1 MPKKSSRVKNELDA
15 PVIMVKLQKGLADRK
30 MLPLDHVLRVLEE
43 VRQMILDAGKEI
55 QRDSGLEHPTAEF
68 GLELLAGEK
77 GIAFQGGSVQ
87 AQIAITSNTRSGLL
101 AAQRI
106 VHTVNAL
113 RSKQFAPSTDAD
125 RSIVR
130 RLNRVAQ
137 IQQTDKTE
145 LQVAVAKPG
154 TKKIQE
160 AIFGEAAAATAWA
173 IQAPVFQMQDMILYG
188 KLFELRDRDAE
199 DESRRGF
206 FGELLRENGEVWRVV
221 FKAADVDKVASL
233 FRKQVSIRGTAKY
246 YRIAAPRLLA
256 EEINPDQER
265 DYEAAFDELYGC
277 DAEIH
282 QRGGQH

>member
-1 MPKKSSRVKNELDA
+1 MPKKSRKNEFDA
-15 PVIMVKLQKGLADRK
+15 PVIRVKLQKGLADRQ

-43 VRQMILDAGKEI
+43 VRQMVLDAGKEI
-55 QRDSGLEHPTAEF
+55 QRGAGMEHPTAEF
-68 GLELLAGEK
+68 GLELLAGDK
-77 GIAFQGGSVQ
+77 GIAFKGGSVE
-87 AQIAITSNTRSGLL
+87 AQIAITSNTRDGLL

-113 RSKQFAPSTDAD
+113 RAKQYIPETEAD

-145 LQVAVAKPG
+145 LQLAVAKPG
-154 TKKIQE
+154 TKKVQE
-160 AIFGEAAAATAWA
+160 AIFGEAAAAVAWS
-173 IQAPVFQMQDMILYG
+173 IQAPVFQMEDMVLYG
-188 KLFELRDRDAE
+188 KLYELRDRAAD
-199 DESRRGF
+199 DEGNRGF
-206 FGELLRENGEVWRVV
+206 FGELRRENGDVWRVV
-221 FKAADVDKVASL
+221 FKAKDVDRVASL

-277 DAEIH
+277 DAEVN
-282 QRGGQH
+282 RESEGQH